1 MKKVGVVLS
10 GCGVYDG
17 AEIHETVLTLLAI
30 ARNGAQAV
38 CFAPDK
44 QQADV
49 INHLTGEPMQETRN
63 VLIEAARITRGD
75 IRPLAQAV
83 STELDALIVPGGFGA
98 AKNLSNFASQGSESR
113 VDSDLAA
120 LAVAMHQA
128 GKPLGFMCIAP
139 AMLPKIF
146 DFPLR
151 LTIGTDIDTAEVL
164 EEMGAEHVPCPVD
177 DIVVDED
184 NKIVTTPPICW
195 RRTSLR
201 PRVVSI
207 NWYHVCWCWL
217 NEKGVTAF
225 LRRIFLRAVVVLAVF
240 WGGGIALFS
249 VMPVPFSAVMVE
261 RQLSAWLSGDFGY
274 VAHSDWVS
282 MDEIS
287 PWMGLAVIAAEDQK
301 FPEHWGFDVSAI
313 EKALAHNERN
323 ENRIRGASTLS
334 QQTAKNLFL
343 WDGRS
348 WVRKG
353 LEAGLTLG
361 METVWSK
368 KRILTVY
375 LNIAEFGDGVFG
387 VEAAAQRYFHKPAS
401 RLSLSEA
408 ALLAAVLPNPLRFKA
423 NAPSGYVRS
432 RQAWIMRQMRQL
444 GGESFMRENK
454 LY

>member
-1 MKKVGVVLS
+1 M
-10 GCGVYDG
+10 
-17 AEIHETVLTLLAI
+17 
-30 ARNGAQAV
+30 R
-38 CFAPDK
+38 
-44 QQADV
+44 
-49 INHLTGEPMQETRN
+49 
-63 VLIEAARITRGD
+63 
-75 IRPLAQAV
+75 
-83 STELDALIVPGGFGA
+83 
-98 AKNLSNFASQGSESR
+98 
-113 VDSDLAA
+113 
-120 LAVAMHQA
+120 
-128 GKPLGFMCIAP
+128 
-139 AMLPKIF
+139 
-146 DFPLR
+146 
-151 LTIGTDIDTAEVL
+151 
-164 EEMGAEHVPCPVD
+164 
-177 DIVVDED
+177 
-184 NKIVTTPPICW
+184 
-195 RRTSLR
+195 
-201 PRVVSI
+201 
-207 NWYHVCWCWL
+207 
-217 NEKGVTAF
+217 KGVIAF
-225 LRRIFLRAVVVLAVF
+225 LRRIFLRAVIVLAVF

-261 RQLSAWLSGDFGY
+261 RQLGAWLSGDFGY

-301 FPEHWGFDVSAI
+301 FPDHWGFDVSAI

-375 LNIAEFGDGVFG
+375 LNVAEFGDGVFG

-432 RQAWIMRQMRQL
+432 RQVWIMRQMRQL

>member
-1 MKKVGVVLS
+1 M
-10 GCGVYDG
+10 
-17 AEIHETVLTLLAI
+17 
-30 ARNGAQAV
+30 
-38 CFAPDK
+38 
-44 QQADV
+44 
-49 INHLTGEPMQETRN
+49 
-63 VLIEAARITRGD
+63 
-75 IRPLAQAV
+75 
-83 STELDALIVPGGFGA
+83 
-98 AKNLSNFASQGSESR
+98 
-113 VDSDLAA
+113 
-120 LAVAMHQA
+120 
-128 GKPLGFMCIAP
+128 
-139 AMLPKIF
+139 
-146 DFPLR
+146 
-151 LTIGTDIDTAEVL
+151 
-164 EEMGAEHVPCPVD
+164 
-177 DIVVDED
+177 
-184 NKIVTTPPICW
+184 
-195 RRTSLR
+195 RT
-201 PRVVSI
+201 
-207 NWYHVCWCWL
+207 
-217 NEKGVTAF
+217 GVTAF
-225 LRRIFLRAVVVLAVF
+225 LRRIFLRAVIVLGVF

-261 RQLSAWLSGDFGY
+261 RQLGAWLSGDFGY

-287 PWMGLAVIAAEDQK
+287 PWMGLAAIAAEDQK

-375 LNIAEFGDGVFG
+375 LNIAEFGDGIFG

>member
-1 MKKVGVVLS
+1 M
-10 GCGVYDG
+10 
-17 AEIHETVLTLLAI
+17 
-30 ARNGAQAV
+30 R
-38 CFAPDK
+38 
-44 QQADV
+44 
-49 INHLTGEPMQETRN
+49 
-63 VLIEAARITRGD
+63 
-75 IRPLAQAV
+75 
-83 STELDALIVPGGFGA
+83 
-98 AKNLSNFASQGSESR
+98 
-113 VDSDLAA
+113 
-120 LAVAMHQA
+120 
-128 GKPLGFMCIAP
+128 
-139 AMLPKIF
+139 
-146 DFPLR
+146 
-151 LTIGTDIDTAEVL
+151 
-164 EEMGAEHVPCPVD
+164 
-177 DIVVDED
+177 
-184 NKIVTTPPICW
+184 
-195 RRTSLR
+195 
-201 PRVVSI
+201 
-207 NWYHVCWCWL
+207 
-217 NEKGVTAF
+217 KGVTAF
-225 LRRIFLRAVVVLAVF
+225 LRRIFLRAVIVLAVF

-261 RQLSAWLSGDFGY
+261 RQLGAWLSGDFGY

-301 FPEHWGFDVSAI
+301 FPDHWGFDVSAI

-375 LNIAEFGDGVFG
+375 LNVAEFGDGVFG
-387 VEAAAQRYFHKPAS
+387 VEAAAQRYFHKPVS

-408 ALLAAVLPNPLRFKA
+408 ALLAAVLPNPIRFKA
-423 NAPSGYVRS
+423 SAPSGYVRS

>member
-1 MKKVGVVLS
+1 M
-10 GCGVYDG
+10 
-17 AEIHETVLTLLAI
+17 
-30 ARNGAQAV
+30 
-38 CFAPDK
+38 
-44 QQADV
+44 
-49 INHLTGEPMQETRN
+49 
-63 VLIEAARITRGD
+63 
-75 IRPLAQAV
+75 
-83 STELDALIVPGGFGA
+83 
-98 AKNLSNFASQGSESR
+98 
-113 VDSDLAA
+113 
-120 LAVAMHQA
+120 
-128 GKPLGFMCIAP
+128 
-139 AMLPKIF
+139 
-146 DFPLR
+146 
-151 LTIGTDIDTAEVL
+151 
-164 EEMGAEHVPCPVD
+164 
-177 DIVVDED
+177 
-184 NKIVTTPPICW
+184 
-195 RRTSLR
+195 RT
-201 PRVVSI
+201 
-207 NWYHVCWCWL
+207 
-217 NEKGVTAF
+217 GVTAF
-225 LRRIFLRAVVVLAVF
+225 LRRIFLRAVIVLGVF

-261 RQLSAWLSGDFGY
+261 RQLGAWLSGDFGY

-323 ENRIRGASTLS
+323 QNRIRGASTLS

-353 LEAGLTLG
+353 LEVGLTLG

>member
-1 MKKVGVVLS
+1 M
-10 GCGVYDG
+10 
-17 AEIHETVLTLLAI
+17 
-30 ARNGAQAV
+30 R
-38 CFAPDK
+38 
-44 QQADV
+44 
-49 INHLTGEPMQETRN
+49 
-63 VLIEAARITRGD
+63 
-75 IRPLAQAV
+75 
-83 STELDALIVPGGFGA
+83 
-98 AKNLSNFASQGSESR
+98 
-113 VDSDLAA
+113 
-120 LAVAMHQA
+120 
-128 GKPLGFMCIAP
+128 
-139 AMLPKIF
+139 
-146 DFPLR
+146 
-151 LTIGTDIDTAEVL
+151 
-164 EEMGAEHVPCPVD
+164 
-177 DIVVDED
+177 
-184 NKIVTTPPICW
+184 
-195 RRTSLR
+195 
-201 PRVVSI
+201 
-207 NWYHVCWCWL
+207 
-217 NEKGVTAF
+217 KGVTAF
-225 LRRIFLRAVVVLAVF
+225 LRRIFLRVVVVLAVF

-261 RQLSAWLSGDFGY
+261 RQLGAWLSGDFGY

-301 FPEHWGFDVSAI
+301 FPDHWGFYVTAI

-375 LNIAEFGDGVFG
+375 LNIAEFGDGIFG

-423 NAPSGYVRS
+423 NAPSGYVRN

>member
-1 MKKVGVVLS
+1 M
-10 GCGVYDG
+10 
-17 AEIHETVLTLLAI
+17 
-30 ARNGAQAV
+30 
-38 CFAPDK
+38 
-44 QQADV
+44 
-49 INHLTGEPMQETRN
+49 
-63 VLIEAARITRGD
+63 
-75 IRPLAQAV
+75 
-83 STELDALIVPGGFGA
+83 
-98 AKNLSNFASQGSESR
+98 
-113 VDSDLAA
+113 
-120 LAVAMHQA
+120 
-128 GKPLGFMCIAP
+128 
-139 AMLPKIF
+139 
-146 DFPLR
+146 
-151 LTIGTDIDTAEVL
+151 
-164 EEMGAEHVPCPVD
+164 
-177 DIVVDED
+177 
-184 NKIVTTPPICW
+184 
-195 RRTSLR
+195 RT
-201 PRVVSI
+201 
-207 NWYHVCWCWL
+207 
-217 NEKGVTAF
+217 GVTAF
-225 LRRIFLRAVVVLAVF
+225 LRRIFLRAVIVLGVF

-261 RQLSAWLSGDFGY
+261 RQLGAWLSGDFGY

-375 LNIAEFGDGVFG
+375 LNIAEFGDGIFG

>member
-1 MKKVGVVLS
+1 M
-10 GCGVYDG
+10 
-17 AEIHETVLTLLAI
+17 
-30 ARNGAQAV
+30 R
-38 CFAPDK
+38 
-44 QQADV
+44 
-49 INHLTGEPMQETRN
+49 
-63 VLIEAARITRGD
+63 
-75 IRPLAQAV
+75 
-83 STELDALIVPGGFGA
+83 
-98 AKNLSNFASQGSESR
+98 
-113 VDSDLAA
+113 
-120 LAVAMHQA
+120 
-128 GKPLGFMCIAP
+128 
-139 AMLPKIF
+139 
-146 DFPLR
+146 
-151 LTIGTDIDTAEVL
+151 
-164 EEMGAEHVPCPVD
+164 
-177 DIVVDED
+177 
-184 NKIVTTPPICW
+184 
-195 RRTSLR
+195 
-201 PRVVSI
+201 
-207 NWYHVCWCWL
+207 
-217 NEKGVTAF
+217 KGVTAF
-225 LRRIFLRAVVVLAVF
+225 LRRIFLRIVIVLAVF

-249 VMPVPFSAVMVE
+249 VLPVPFSAVMVE
-261 RQLSAWLSGDFGY
+261 RQIGAWLSGDFRY

-301 FPEHWGFDVSAI
+301 FPQHWGFDVSAI

-348 WVRKG
+348 WIRKG

-408 ALLAAVLPNPLRFKA
+408 ALLAAVLPNPIRFKA
-423 NAPSGYVRS
+423 NAPSGYVRN

>member
-1 MKKVGVVLS
+1 M
-10 GCGVYDG
+10 
-17 AEIHETVLTLLAI
+17 
-30 ARNGAQAV
+30 
-38 CFAPDK
+38 
-44 QQADV
+44 
-49 INHLTGEPMQETRN
+49 
-63 VLIEAARITRGD
+63 
-75 IRPLAQAV
+75 
-83 STELDALIVPGGFGA
+83 
-98 AKNLSNFASQGSESR
+98 
-113 VDSDLAA
+113 
-120 LAVAMHQA
+120 
-128 GKPLGFMCIAP
+128 
-139 AMLPKIF
+139 
-146 DFPLR
+146 
-151 LTIGTDIDTAEVL
+151 
-164 EEMGAEHVPCPVD
+164 
-177 DIVVDED
+177 
-184 NKIVTTPPICW
+184 
-195 RRTSLR
+195 RT
-201 PRVVSI
+201 
-207 NWYHVCWCWL
+207 
-217 NEKGVTAF
+217 GVTAF
-225 LRRIFLRAVVVLAVF
+225 LRRIFLRAVIVLGVF

-261 RQLSAWLSGDFGY
+261 RQLGAWLSGDFGY

-334 QQTAKNLFL
+334 QQPAKNLFL

-375 LNIAEFGDGVFG
+375 LNIAEFGDGIFG